1 MYGKVSD
8 GLMPVLLMAEQQLP
22 DGEERGDSMYWREV
36 DVVKRLLRHA
46 VPRHLTRRNE
56 VAIAGSAALHW
67 YQGQTNVGPL
77 WTDIG
82 DIDIFVAGP
91 NGSTEANFK
100 DFVLSIVQR
109 FEAAHHVVESV
120 ECYKCLVYGPT
131 VGGDICI
138 CDVMV
143 RDISVCLS
151 FVQSPGCLTARSVM
165 EKFDIDI
172 CQVMYDIHRQTFE
185 LSVRTRAN
193 IRAGTAVA
201 LPLLFESDDGNVSL
215 GDMIRVRKTLLRMRK
230 HHARGYVFGN
240 GGGVRFGSDEGANP
254 AARRTGARAL

>member
-1 MYGKVSD
+1 MQVCTCYFVIGLVLSMYGKVSD

-67 YQGQTNVGPL
+67 YQGQTNVGTL

-109 FEAAHHVVESV
+109 FEA
-120 ECYKCLVYGPT
+120 
-131 VGGDICI
+131 
-138 CDVMV
+138 
-143 RDISVCLS
+143 
-151 FVQSPGCLTARSVM
+151 LT
-165 EKFDIDI
+165 
-172 CQVMYDIHRQTFE
+172 
-185 LSVRTRAN
+185 
-193 IRAGTAVA
+193 
-201 LPLLFESDDGNVSL
+201 
-215 GDMIRVRKTLLRMRK
+215 TLLSPSSATNASFM
-230 HHARGYVFGN
+230 VQQ
-240 GGGVRFGSDEGANP
+240 
-254 AARRTGARAL
+254 